1 MSEWINFKFTSTEP
15 AKIKVKFNNEAV
27 ENTSEYFIDGNKTIW
42 LEIPYSINEN
52 HGMNIIGFKFN
63 KPVVLETMQLCGYDF
78 PITDDRLKSFVE
90 IKENSIEYYLP
101 CPFIDWWEKHFN

>member
-42 LEIPYSINEN
+42 LEIPYSIAEN
-52 HGMNIIGFKFN
+52 HGMNIVGFKFN
-63 KPVVLETMQLCGYDF
+63 KLVILETVQLCGIDYF
-78 PITDDRLKSFVE
+78 ITDDRLKSF
-90 IKENSIEYYLP
+90 IETGEKYIDYYLP
-101 CPFIDWWEKHFN
+101 CPFIGWWEKTFN